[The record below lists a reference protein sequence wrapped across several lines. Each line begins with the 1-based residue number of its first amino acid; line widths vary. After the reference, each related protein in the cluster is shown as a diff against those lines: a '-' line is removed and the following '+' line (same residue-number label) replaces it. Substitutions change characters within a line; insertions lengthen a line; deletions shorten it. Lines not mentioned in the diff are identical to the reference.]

1 MKVAEEKLKLFVVG
15 ADPCW
20 TDPKQIYQ
28 TTNSKWILDE
38 SGVKIFVDHMLVEGL
53 SCPDENKYAWIYEP
67 ASVIPDFVD
76 HIKSNVHLYAKT
88 YNKLF
93 THNRQIANLH
103 DNFVLVD
110 PGFPSWINSPKI
122 HKKSKVAS
130 MITSTKNFTP
140 GHRHRIHWAN
150 KLHGQLDLYG
160 RGHNE
165 IESKEDGLND
175 YMFSVSLEN
184 DDTVYTEKLLDCFLT
199 GTVPIYWGS
208 DDVKNIFN
216 NDGIIWID
224 SNFSVDS
231 LTEELYNSK
240 KEAIQENFEIAK
252 QVNKGIPE
260 MVDFFVDDYILGDI
274 NE

>member
-1 MKVAEEKLKLFVVG
+1 
-15 ADPCW
+15 
-20 TDPKQIYQ
+20 
-28 TTNSKWILDE
+28 
-38 SGVKIFVDHMLVEGL
+38 
-53 SCPDENKYAWIYEP
+53 
-67 ASVIPDFVD
+67 
-76 HIKSNVHLYAKT
+76 
-88 YNKLF
+88 
-93 THNRQIANLH
+93 
-103 DNFVLVD
+103 
-110 PGFPSWINSPKI
+110 
-122 HKKSKVAS
+122 
-130 MITSTKNFTP
+130 
-140 GHRHRIHWAN
+140 
-150 KLHGQLDLYG
+150 GQLDLYG